1 MNIRYIFK
9 NQNDCYQNKNN
20 SKFNHEE
27 LKKNKNRFDQFLPE
41 LLQNPTFD
49 VEKKVLPLKKSCLN
63 IILFFGK

>member
-27 LKKNKNRFDQFLPE
+27 LKKK
-41 LLQNPTFD
+41 
-49 VEKKVLPLKKSCLN
+49 
-63 IILFFGK
+63 